1 MIDLTRREMSGVA
14 NNECYAYFLFFLGC
28 FHFPYLFGGSVIDFF
43 KFNIIL
49 VNIDIKI
56 LCLVIFIAGVFTDVS
71 SLRIKNKQTEEASS

>member
-14 NNECYAYFLFFLGC
+14 NNECYAYFL

-49 VNIDIKI
+49 VNILI
-56 LCLVIFIAGVFTDVS
+56 LTFCVWLFL
-71 SLRIKNKQTEEASS
+71 LRVCSRTSPVCA

>member
-43 KFNIIL
+43 
-49 VNIDIKI
+49 
-56 LCLVIFIAGVFTDVS
+56 
-71 SLRIKNKQTEEASS
+71 